1 MATRNYAVIA
11 RDPGAGSRDTLMIR
25 WDGLLNGDDGQ
36 PLDLAAYADRSI
48 QVLGTLGAGG
58 NARMLGSLLPA
69 PSAAISADWATLTDP
84 QGNALD
90 VNALKIEAVSEATRW
105 FRPQVTAG
113 DGTTSLT
120 VILLAIR
127 K

>member
-1 MATRNYAVIA
+1 MATRNYTVIPLDA
-11 RDPGAGSRDTLMIR
+11 GANNRGAYMVR

-36 PLDLAAYADRSI
+36 ALDLAAYPDRSI
-48 QVLGTLGAGG
+48 QVLGTPGAGG
-58 NARMLGSLLPA
+58 NLRCEGSLLPA
-69 PSAAISADWATLTDP
+69 PAVAADWGTLTDP

-90 VNALKIEAVSEATRW
+90 ITAAKIEAVSEATRW
-105 FRPQVTAG
+105 FRPRATAG
-113 DGTTSLT
+113 DGTTNFS